1 MDTLAWLFIL
11 AGIILIRQVSKGRV
25 MNLGQDL
32 SDAFL
37 AIASGDNAGLQSVI
51 SRTGDSTTDVDGTT
65 TLTKYGAGNPA
76 NAAGA
81 NVPASNTTILRSA
94 VELGQA
100 AKGYRFA
107 ATGPDYYDCSGLMW
121 RACQKAGFKGGRFT
135 TYTLKG
141 NKAFTQISDP
151 KLGVSQVMLGDIVLW
166 PTHHMGVV
174 SGNGRFY
181 SARSVKSG
189 ISEANIENFG
199 GFGTPIYMRYNGAS

>member
-1 MDTLAWLFIL
+1 MDTIAWLLML
-11 AGIILIRQVSKGRV
+11 AGIVLIRQVSKGRV

-37 AIASGDNAGLQSVI
+37 AIASGDQTKLTEVF
-51 SRTGDSTTDVDGTT
+51 SRSGDSATDTDGTA

-76 NAAGA
+76 NAAGPTVSA
-81 NVPASNTTILRSA
+81 ANTTILRSA

-121 RACQKAGFKGGRFT
+121 RACQKAGYKGGRFT
-135 TYTLKG
+135 TYTLKA

-151 KLGVSQVMLGDIVLW
+151 KLGVSTVALGDIVLW

-189 ISEANIENFG
+189 ISEANIENFAG
-199 GFGTPIYMRYNGAS
+199 YGTPIYMRYTG

>member
-1 MDTLAWLFIL
+1 MMDTIAWLLIL
-11 AGIILIRQVSKGRV
+11 SGFVLIRQVTKGRV

-37 AIASGDNAGLQSVI
+37 AIASGDQGKLSEVI
-51 SRTGDSTTDVDGTT
+51 SRNGDSATDTDGTT

-81 NVPASNTTILRSA
+81 NTPAANATILRSA
-94 VELGQA
+94 VDLGQA

-121 RACQKAGFKGGRFT
+121 RACQKAGYKGARFT
-135 TYTLKG
+135 TFTLKG
-141 NKAFTQISDP
+141 NKAFTQVSDP
-151 KLGVSQVMLGDIVLW
+151 KLGVSTVTLGDIVLW

-199 GFGTPIYMRYNGAS
+199 GYGTPIYMRYTG